1 MKSKKKTRYKGV
13 SLLQH
18 ENGNWYYQFT
28 VNRRTE
34 LKSLNTTILGEA
46 KAKLDLGLLDKVNR
60 MRLGLEKSNELSK
73 ITLYEAVEKFL
84 EDNNTKI
91 DHNRLYLSNLER
103 IVNEFMR
110 VIGKGVMLSE
120 ICARHKQQYKQWLR
134 KQKHEQA
141 SGGFNHRLKLLK
153 VFDNW
158 CCKCR
163 FRIFAVITIEI
174 T

>member
-13 SLLQH
+13 SLLLH

-46 KAKLDLGLLDKVNR
+46 KAKLDLGLLNKVNR

-73 ITLYEAVEKFL
+73 ITLYEAVEKYL
-84 EDNNTKI
+84 EDNSTKI
-91 DHNRLYLSNLER
+91 DHNRDYLSNLER
-103 IVNEFMR
+103 IVNEFMNL
-110 VIGKGVMLSE
+110 IGKGVMLSE

-141 SGGFNHRLKLLK
+141 RGGFNHRLKLLR

-158 CCKCR
+158 C
-163 FRIFAVITIEI
+163 TEYYSLEI
-174 T
+174 TN